1 MRMRKKKNGET
12 RLAACSEMLLENIAS
27 PMSDPA
33 AVLGMSG
40 APVFLEIGAG
50 KGGFACEMARINRNA
65 AYFAMERVTDC
76 VVLAAERAQSTLRER
91 GDNLRFIIDTADNL
105 TRLFDVGTVDRIFL
119 NFSDPWSKKGYSKR
133 RLTHRRYLSV
143 YFNLLKDGG
152 KITFKTDNT
161 GLFDF
166 TLLELHDMGI
176 KPDFVTRD
184 LHNSEWAQENVMT
197 EYETNFSSMGMAI
210 NMVEVTKP
218 VGFSPEIPDELKK
231 DRIEYAFNRFKA
243 DS

>member
-1 MRMRKKKNGET
+1 MRMRKKKNGES
-12 RLAACSEMLLENIAS
+12 RLAACSDFIFKNDGEPL
-27 PMSDPA
+27 SDPA
-33 AVLGMSG
+33 SAIGLAG

-50 KGGFACEMARINRNA
+50 KGGFACQMASKNKNA

-76 VVLAAERAQSTLRER
+76 VVLAAEKAKATSDER
-91 GDNLRFIIDTADNL
+91 PDNLRFIVDTADNL
-105 TRLFDVGTVDRIFL
+105 TRLFAPGTVDRIFL
-119 NFSDPWSKKGYSKR
+119 NFSDPWSKKGYAKR
-133 RLTHRRYLSV
+133 RLTHRRYLAV

-166 TLLELHDMGI
+166 TLLEFSDIGI

-184 LHNSEWAQENVMT
+184 LHRSERAADNVMT
-197 EYETNFSSMGMAI
+197 EYETNFSSMGMSI

-218 VGFSPEIPDELKK
+218 EGFYLEIPENLSL
-231 DRIEYAFNRFKA
+231 DRKEYR
-243 DS
+243 

>member
-1 MRMRKKKNGET
+1 MRMRKKKNGES
-12 RLAACSEMLLENIAS
+12 RIAACSELIFENGTEPLSAPAS
-27 PMSDPA
+27 A
-33 AVLGMSG
+33 IGMNG

-50 KGGFACEMARINRNA
+50 KGGFACQMAAKNPDA

-76 VVLAAERAQSTLRER
+76 VVLAAEKAKAAKDER
-91 GDNLRFIIDTADNL
+91 PDNLRFIVDTADNL
-105 TRLFDVGTVDRIFL
+105 TRIFAPASIDRIFL
-119 NFSDPWSKKGYSKR
+119 NFSDPWSKKGYAKR
-133 RLTHRRYLSV
+133 RLTHRRYLAV

-166 TLLELHDMGI
+166 TLLEISDIGI

-184 LHNSEWAQENVMT
+184 LHRSERAADNVMT
-197 EYETNFSSMGMAI
+197 EYETNFASMGMSI

-218 VGFSPEIPDELKK
+218 AGFNPEIPENLSQ
-231 DRIEYAFNRFKA
+231 DRKEYR
-243 DS
+243 